1 MSSAKSNRARVE
13 KLQARMTGMLEEGE
27 QVQHVG
33 FGSSGS
39 AIARALGP
47 VGLVMFLAGKVENHA
62 LVLTDRN
69 LIHVKCRPVSA
80 FTPTEVLSKH
90 PLGSVR
96 VTGIKPYVK
105 IDDKHLF
112 TPIAAKVTRDDLAEI
127 QRIANAAHD
136 D

>member
-1 MSSAKSNRARVE
+1 MSTSKNDRARLE

-27 QVQHVG
+27 QVQHAG

-47 VGLVMFLAGKVENHA
+47 IGLVMFLAGKVENHA

-69 LIHVKCRPVSA
+69 LLHVKCGLVSA
-80 FTPTEVLSKH
+80 FTPKEVLSKH
-90 PLGSVR
+90 SLGSVR
-96 VTGIKPYVK
+96 VTGVKRYVE
-105 IDDKHLF
+105 IDDQHLF

-127 QRIANAAHD
+127 QRIANAAHGD
-136 D
+136 